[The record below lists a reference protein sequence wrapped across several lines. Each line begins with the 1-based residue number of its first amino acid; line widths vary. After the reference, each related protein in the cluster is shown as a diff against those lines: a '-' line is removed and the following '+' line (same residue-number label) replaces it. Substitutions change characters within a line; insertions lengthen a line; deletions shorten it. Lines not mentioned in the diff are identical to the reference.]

1 MYKHPDHHPAPMSW
15 PPSPFS
21 PPERFGL
28 HAEGLGEATRHLAG
42 VLADASHRWSLLQ
55 IDAAQAALAENAA
68 YWRAW
73 LLTAAGNADFGARWA
88 ALRLVRA
95 QRHADLARLGFEQFA
110 QLLSDLGQWDG
121 AHGIH
126 GKQAMPTGAPAT
138 MTEGD
143 GSGSDETG
151 FVERRVAARLIFFPD
166 RRMASAPAERMAGPA
181 VAAALRA
188 GGGNGSGRRRKAA

>member
-1 MYKHPDHHPAPMSW
+1 MYKHPDHHSAPTSW

-21 PPERFGL
+21 LPERFGL
-28 HAEGLGEATRHLAG
+28 HAERLGESARHVAEALTDAG
-42 VLADASHRWSLLQ
+42 QRWGMLQ

-73 LLTAAGNADFGARWA
+73 LLTAAGNADFGTRWA
-88 ALRLVRA
+88 ALRIVRA

-121 AHGIH
+121 AYQTPGQRTMQP
-126 GKQAMPTGAPAT
+126 GTPTVESAG
-138 MTEGD
+138 G
-143 GSGSDETG
+143 GNGSDGTG

-166 RRMASAPAERMAGPA
+166 RRMASSQSEAVGPA
-181 VAAALRA
+181 LA
-188 GGGNGSGRRRKAA
+188 GSVGERTGNGRRRKAA

>member
-1 MYKHPDHHPAPMSW
+1 MSW

-68 YWRAW
+68 YWRTW

-110 QLLSDLGQWDG
+110 QLLSDLGQWGG
-121 AHGIH
+121 AYQTPGQRTMQP
-126 GKQAMPTGAPAT
+126 GTPTVESAG
-138 MTEGD
+138 G
-143 GSGSDETG
+143 GNGSDGTG

-166 RRMASAPAERMAGPA
+166 RRMASSQSEAVGPA
-181 VAAALRA
+181 LAASVGERT
-188 GGGNGSGRRRKAA
+188 GNGRRRKAA